1 MNEVSPDLK
10 TRSPWSTQFG
20 VDRLM
25 IEPVKKAVTG
35 SLSVPGSK
43 SYSNRA
49 LIIAALADGE
59 SRLGGI
65 LKSDDSYWCIDA
77 LQRLGVNVSL
87 DGDSVTVQGCKGAW
101 PTQTGTLFLGAS
113 GTLARFLPG
122 ALAIAATGSWH
133 LTSGARLAERPLGPL
148 LNCLRQLGAEF
159 DYDDQEGRLPFTLTA
174 TGLTGGEVSI
184 SGDTSSQFI
193 SGLLLCAPYAASDV
207 RIHVTSPIVQ
217 QAYVKMT
224 LNLMRQ
230 FGVDV
235 KSDEDLGEFVI
246 TPALYKGSDVVLE
259 ADASTSCYFLALAAV
274 TGGEVTVRNL
284 PYATSQ
290 PDIGMVDLLE
300 RMGCT
305 VVRTGP
311 TVTLT
316 GPPKALG
323 RPVLRGGFTVSMRAM
338 SDQAVTLA
346 AIAPFADA
354 PITITEVAHIRAH
367 ESDRIHA
374 ICESLQR
381 VGISVDEHEDGLT
394 VYPGQPQFA
403 TLPSYDDHR
412 IAMSLAVLAAAGEG
426 AEILDP
432 GCVSKTCPT
441 YFDLLSE
448 LGVIV
453 GGLPHLLDE
462 KGQVE

>member
-1 MNEVSPDLK
+1 MNEVSPDLQ
-10 TRSPWSTQFG
+10 TRSPWSPQYG
-20 VDRLM
+20 VDRLTVQSVNR
-25 IEPVKKAVTG
+25 PVTG
-35 SLSVPGSK
+35 ALSVPGSK

-49 LIIAALADGE
+49 LIIAALAHGP
-59 SRLGGI
+59 SRLSGV

-77 LQRLGVNVSL
+77 LQRLGVNVSVE
-87 DGDSVTVQGCKGAW
+87 GDAVTIQGCEGAW
-101 PTQTGTLFLGAS
+101 PNPTGTLFLGAS

-122 ALAIAATGSWH
+122 ALAIAATGTWH
-133 LTSGARLAERPLGPL
+133 LTAGARLTERPLGPL
-148 LNCLRQLGAEF
+148 LRCLQQLGAKF
-159 DYDDQEGRLPFTLTA
+159 DYDDQQQRLPFTLTA
-174 TGLTGGEVSI
+174 TGLHGGEVSI

-193 SGLLLCAPYAASDV
+193 SGLLLCAPYATDEV
-207 RIHVTSPIVQ
+207 QIHVTSPIVQ

-224 LNLMRQ
+224 IDLMRQ
-230 FGVDV
+230 FGVNV
-235 KSDEDLGEFVI
+235 VSDEDLREFVI
-246 TPALYKGSDVVLE
+246 APTRYQGADVELE

-300 RMGCT
+300 RMGCRA
-305 VVRTGP
+305 VRTGP

-316 GPPKALG
+316 GPSRAQG
-323 RPVLRGGFTVSMRAM
+323 GSVLRGGFTVSMRAM

-367 ESDRIHA
+367 ESDRIRA

-381 VGISVDEHEDGLT
+381 VGIRVDEHEDGLT
-394 VYPGQPQFA
+394 IYPGQPQFA

-412 IAMSLAVLAAAGEG
+412 IAMSLAVLAAGGSG

-441 YFDLLSE
+441 YFELLSQ
-448 LGVIV
+448 LGVDVI
-453 GGLPHLLDE
+453 GL
-462 KGQVE
+462 